1 MLDKSTSDQSDLK
14 EFNSDTKVEVIIP
27 TLNEEQTIGDIIRS
41 IRSSNLHINTSILV
55 IDGGSTDLT
64 LDICKKENVKFM
76 IQKGKGKG
84 NAMREAVE
92 QSEADII
99 IFIDGDGTYSPFDM
113 PSLLKPLLQG
123 KSDMV
128 VGSRIKK
135 KREKGAIS
143 IFNSFGNIIFNKTIN
158 FAMGSSITDS
168 LSGYRALY
176 RKVFNDLVLFS
187 DAFEIEIEITV
198 EALAKG
204 YRVLEIPIGYQQRKG
219 SNTKLD
225 PVGDGAKIG
234 RTLLFILMNVN
245 PLKFFGVLSLVFFV
259 VALWPITQIFYERIF
274 IGEIISI
281 PAVILSALLT
291 ITGILSIVIGTLAE
305 LLVRSR
311 RRLEYMINKKLD
323 M

>member
-1 MLDKSTSDQSDLK
+1 MLGKSTSDQSDLN
-14 EFNSDTKVEVIIP
+14 ELNRDTKVEVIIP
-27 TLNEEQTIGDIIRS
+27 TLNEEQTIGDIIRN
-41 IRSSNLHINTSILV
+41 IRSFKPHINTSILV

-64 LDICKKENVKFM
+64 LDICKKENVRFM
-76 IQKGKGKG
+76 VQKGKGKG

-99 IFIDGDGTYSPFDM
+99 VFIDGDGTYSPFDLS
-113 PSLLKPLLQG
+113 SLLKPLLQD

-128 VGSRIKK
+128 VGSRIKT

-158 FAMGSSITDS
+158 FAMNSSITDS

-204 YRVLEIPIGYQQRKG
+204 YRVLEIPISYRQRKG

-225 PVGDGAKIG
+225 PLGDGAKIG

-259 VALWPITQIFYERIF
+259 AALWPIAQVFYERIF
-274 IGEIISI
+274 VGEIISI

-291 ITGILSIVIGTLAE
+291 ITGILSLVIGTLAE

-323 M
+323 V